1 MPTALDI
8 HFHGLEKS
16 AAVEAKVADKV
27 AKLQRHF
34 DRMTACRVVLEAPQ
48 RNAAKAKLFRV
59 KIEISVP
66 HSAPIIVTHDRE
78 GASANED
85 LPLAIRD
92 AFEAATRKVDE
103 MGDRRAGSTLRGEK
117 TRRKP
122 AVNGKDDDVEV

>member
-16 AAVEAKVADKV
+16 DAIEDKVTEKV

-34 DRMTACRVVLEAPQ
+34 ERMTACRVVLEAPQ
-48 RNAAKAKLFRV
+48 RNTAKAKVFRV

-66 HSAPIIVTHDRE
+66 SGSPIIVKHERE

-103 MGDRRAGSTLRGEK
+103 IGDRRAGRARRSERA
-117 TRRKP
+117 RRKP
-122 AVNGKDDDVEV
+122 VPNGEVEA